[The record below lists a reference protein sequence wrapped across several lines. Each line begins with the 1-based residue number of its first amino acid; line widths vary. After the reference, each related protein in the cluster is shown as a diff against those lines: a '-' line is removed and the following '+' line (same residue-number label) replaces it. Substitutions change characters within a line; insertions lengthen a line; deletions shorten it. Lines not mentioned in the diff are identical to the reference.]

1 MCARIVGICVETT
14 TIHTNEAVMLAV
26 SVLSPSSPPCDGI
39 VHIYLAQC
47 LDKSRQ
53 WHGPS
58 FWLLAIA
65 IWGAA
70 ATPFRMVVSFDELNQ
85 DTCLARGPKELI
97 SKITL
102 RNDAMTSL

>member
-1 MCARIVGICVETT
+1 MAEVGMCMCKMASV
-14 TIHTNEAVMLAV
+14 AV
-26 SVLSPSSPPCDGI
+26 
-39 VHIYLAQC
+39 
-47 LDKSRQ
+47 
-53 WHGPS
+53 
-58 FWLLAIA
+58 LAIA